1 MKFEYAITVR
11 SQPDLVS
18 DYGRALERVAF
29 FPGVTEA
36 NRVAEDSGSITIGY
50 NGKQRLA
57 EHRKFCSDL
66 EADGLIADCALWDA
80 RHLFGGQSASNAIA
94 LFCRR
99 TWGGHF
105 QNKHPTPATAQGS
118 ESANWSGPRP
128 TMGARRERR
137 AH

>member
-11 SQPDLVS
+11 SQPDLAS

-36 NRVAEDSGSITIGY
+36 NLVAKDSGSITIGY
-50 NGKQRLA
+50 NGKQPLT

-80 RHLFGGQSASNAIA
+80 GCLFGGRGASNAIA

-105 QNKHPTPATAQGS
+105 QNKHQTPATARGS
-118 ESANWSGPRP
+118 ESASWTGLRLTP
-128 TMGARRERR
+128 GASRERR
-137 AH
+137 AN